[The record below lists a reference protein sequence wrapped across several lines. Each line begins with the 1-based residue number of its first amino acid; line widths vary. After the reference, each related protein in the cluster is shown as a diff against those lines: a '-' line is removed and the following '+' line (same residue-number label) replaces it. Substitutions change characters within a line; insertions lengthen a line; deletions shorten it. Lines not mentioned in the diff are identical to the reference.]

1 MSEGQGAAPSAP
13 TGAEPTTTATPKG
26 APTPAGKP
34 GATPTPAP
42 SGQQAAE
49 RIQEGLD
56 SGELTE
62 ADLDR
67 FVTVT
72 VDGQK
77 QRIKMRQALSDYSLR
92 IASHKRLE
100 EAAKTRKEIEAER
113 AQMRQLVEL
122 MRDPAGLLSLAQEL
136 GVTTQALREHIERE
150 AAIPADVKRERELA
164 RREKALQERDEAEKR
179 AREQAKLDAETRQH
193 RERYRAEIVG
203 AAKGVGLPESPAVV
217 GRMARLM
224 AAALD
229 AGSPITAE
237 DAALTVREEL
247 SGEVGSLLRDADP
260 DTLRG
265 LLGDKLD
272 AIRKQEVARATQG
285 RDATRPRPGGS
296 GGGQKAPQ
304 RERIPL
310 GMLSPEELTERL
322 NARRGR

>member
-13 TGAEPTTTATPKG
+13 TGAEPTTTAAPKG
-26 APTPAGKP
+26 APAPGSKP
-34 GATPTPAP
+34 GAAP
-42 SGQQAAE
+42 SGQSVGEQVAAAVAD
-49 RIQEGLD
+49 GTL
-56 SGELTE
+56 SE
-62 ADLDR
+62 ADLGR
-67 FVTVT
+67 RVRVK
-72 VDGQK
+72 VDGVE
-77 QRIKMRQALSDYSLR
+77 REVTLRDAMRDYELR
-92 IASHKRLE
+92 AASHKRLE
-100 EAAKTRKEIEAER
+100 EAAKTRKEVEAER

-136 GVTTQALREHIERE
+136 GVSTQTLREHIERE
-150 AAIPADVKRERELA
+150 AAIPEDQKRLREIERRER
-164 RREKALQERDEAEKR
+164 ALKERDEAEKA
-179 AREQAKLDAETRQH
+179 ARERAKLDAETRQH

-285 RDATRPRPGGS
+285 RDATRPRPGGN